1 MTRTYFRLNQG
12 SALLEAKKPAAED
25 DGAGRYR
32 IRIIAPGRG
41 STGMYT
47 APNLAESAP
56 LFVPGTHM
64 FFDHQT
70 MTEDWERPERSVRDL
85 AGVFESGAEIMP
97 DGSLEADIK
106 VYPSV
111 NGIIRE
117 RWTDIG
123 VSINGW
129 SVEEIGPDGVVPV
142 LAGIQSV
149 DFVTRAGAKGAVLEV
164 LESDGRWRVKNPPTP
179 SNPTNTNVQE
189 EQAVKPEDICKA
201 VSEAMAAAMPAAIKE
216 AAAMLAADQEKKA
229 KAVEAEKKAAP
240 KADPYEAAAKIAEAD
255 DLPKEARARVM
266 EAVKRGAG
274 VDDAIEAERAYIKAI
289 APAPVV
295 REDGA
300 AKTGG
305 NDVQV
310 TSWAK

>member
-12 SALLEAKKPAAED
+12 SALLEAKKPGEKD

-85 AGVFESGAEIMP
+85 AGVFESAAEIMP

-129 SVEEIGPDGVVPV
+129 SVDEIGPDGVVPP

-179 SNPTNTNVQE
+179 FNPTNTNVQE
-189 EQAVKPEDICKA
+189 EQAVKPEEIVKA
-201 VSEAMAAAMPAAIKE
+201 VSEAVAAAMPAAIKE
-216 AAAMLAADQEKKA
+216 AAALLAADQEKKVAEA
-229 KAVEAEKKAAP
+229 KKVEAPAV
-240 KADPYEAAAKIAEAD
+240 DPYEAAAKVAEAQ

-266 EAVKRGAG
+266 EAVKHGAG

-295 REDGA
+295 REDAA

-305 NDVQV
+305 DDVQV

>member
-12 SALLEAKKPAAED
+12 SALLEAKKPGEKD

-56 LFVPGTHM
+56 LFTPGTHM

-117 RWTDIG
+117 RWADIG

-129 SVEEIGPDGVVPV
+129 SVDEIGPDGVVPV

-149 DFVTRAGAKGAVLEV
+149 DFVTRAGAKGAILEV
-164 LESDGRWRVKNPPTP
+164 LESDGRWRVRNHEST
-179 SNPTNTNVQE
+179 SNANTQE
-189 EQAVKPEDICKA
+189 EQAVKPEEITKA
-201 VSEAMAAAMPAAIKE
+201 VSEAVATALPAAIKE
-216 AAAMLAADQEKKA
+216 AAALLAAEKA
-229 KAVEAEKKAAP
+229 KTVEADKKD
-240 KADPYEAAAKIAEAD
+240 KVDPYEAAAKVAEAN

-266 EAVKRGAG
+266 EAVKHGAG

-300 AKTGG
+300 AKTGD

>member
-12 SALLEAKKPAAED
+12 SALLEAKKPGEKD

-129 SVEEIGPDGVVPV
+129 SVDEIGPDGVVPP

-189 EQAVKPEDICKA
+189 EQAVKPEEIVKA
-201 VSEAMAAAMPAAIKE
+201 VSEAVAAAMPAAIKE
-216 AAAMLAADQEKKA
+216 AAALLAADQEKKVAGA
-229 KAVEAEKKAAP
+229 KKSEAPAV
-240 KADPYEAAAKIAEAD
+240 DPYEAAAKIAEAN

-295 REDGA
+295 REDAA

-305 NDVQV
+305 DDVQV

>member
-12 SALLEAKKPAAED
+12 SALLEAKKPGEKD

-56 LFVPGTHM
+56 LFTPGTHM

-129 SVEEIGPDGVVPV
+129 SVDEIGPDGVVPV

-164 LESDGRWRVKNPPTP
+164 LESDGRWRVRSPSAP
-179 SNPTNTNVQE
+179 SNPTNINVQE

-216 AAAMLAADQEKKA
+216 AAALLAADQEKKVAEA
-229 KAVEAEKKAAP
+229 KKVEAPAV
-240 KADPYEAAAKIAEAD
+240 DPYEAAAKVAEAN

-274 VDDAIEAERAYIKAI
+274 VDDAIEAERAYIKSI

-300 AKTGG
+300 AKAGG
-305 NDVQV
+305 DDVQV

>member
-12 SALLEAKKPAAED
+12 SALLEAKKPGEND

-85 AGVFESGAEIMP
+85 AGVFESAAEIMP

-129 SVEEIGPDGVVPV
+129 SVDEIGPDGVVPP

-179 SNPTNTNVQE
+179 SNPTNRTQE
-189 EQAVKPEDICKA
+189 EQAVKPEEIVKA
-201 VSEAMAAAMPAAIKE
+201 VSEAVAAAMPAAIKE
-216 AAAMLAADQEKKA
+216 AAALLAADQEKKVAEA
-229 KAVEAEKKAAP
+229 KKNEAPAV
-240 KADPYEAAAKIAEAD
+240 DPYEAAAKVAEAN
-255 DLPKEARARVM
+255 DLPKEARVRVM

-305 NDVQV
+305 DDVQV

>member
-12 SALLEAKKPAAED
+12 SALLEAKKPGEKD

-117 RWTDIG
+117 RWADIG

-179 SNPTNTNVQE
+179 SNPTNRTQE

-201 VSEAMAAAMPAAIKE
+201 VSEALTAAMPAAIKE
-216 AAAMLAADQEKKA
+216 AAAMLAADQEKKIAEA
-229 KAVEAEKKAAP
+229 KKVEAPAV
-240 KADPYEAAAKIAEAD
+240 DPYEAAAKVAEAQ

-295 REDGA
+295 REDAA

-305 NDVQV
+305 DDVQV

>member
-12 SALLEAKKPAAED
+12 SALLEAKKPGEKD

-41 STGMYT
+41 STGLYT

-85 AGVFESGAEIMP
+85 AGVFESAAEIMP
-97 DGSLEADIK
+97 DGSLEAGIK

-117 RWTDIG
+117 RWADIG

-164 LESDGRWRVKNPPTP
+164 LESDGRWRVKNPPTL

-189 EQAVKPEDICKA
+189 EQAVKPEEIVKA
-201 VSEAMAAAMPAAIKE
+201 VSEAVAAAMPAAIKE
-216 AAAMLAADQEKKA
+216 AAALLAADQEKKVA
-229 KAVEAEKKAAP
+229 EAPAV
-240 KADPYEAAAKIAEAD
+240 DPYEAAAKVAEAQ
-255 DLPKEARARVM
+255 DLPKEARVRVM

-305 NDVQV
+305 DDVQV

>member
-12 SALLEAKKPAAED
+12 SALLEAKKPGEKD

-56 LFVPGTHM
+56 LFTPGTHM

-117 RWTDIG
+117 RWADIG

-142 LAGIQSV
+142 LSGIQSV

-201 VSEAMAAAMPAAIKE
+201 VSEALAAAMPAAIKE
-216 AAAMLAADQEKKA
+216 AAAMLAADQEKKVAEA
-229 KAVEAEKKAAP
+229 KKVEAPAV
-240 KADPYEAAAKIAEAD
+240 DPYEAAAKIAEAD
-255 DLPKEARARVM
+255 DLPKEARARVL

-274 VDDAIEAERAYIKAI
+274 VDDAIEAERAYIKVI

-295 REDGA
+295 REDAA

-305 NDVQV
+305 DDVQV

>member
-12 SALLEAKKPAAED
+12 SALLEAKKPGEKD

-56 LFVPGTHM
+56 LFTPGTHM

-117 RWTDIG
+117 RWADIG

-164 LESDGRWRVKNPPTP
+164 LESDGRWRVKNP

-189 EQAVKPEDICKA
+189 EQAVKPEEIVKA
-201 VSEAMAAAMPAAIKE
+201 VSEAVAAAMPAAIKE
-216 AAAMLAADQEKKA
+216 AAALLAADQEKKVAEA
-229 KAVEAEKKAAP
+229 KKNEAPAV
-240 KADPYEAAAKIAEAD
+240 DPYEAAAKVAEAN
-255 DLPKEARARVM
+255 DLPKEARVRVM

-305 NDVQV
+305 DDVQV

>member
-12 SALLEAKKPAAED
+12 SALLEAKKPGEKD

-56 LFVPGTHM
+56 LFTPGTHM

-106 VYPSV
+106 VYPSA
-111 NGIIRE
+111 NQIIKE
-117 RWTDIG
+117 RWPDIG

-129 SVEEIGPDGVVPV
+129 SADEIGPDGVVPV

-189 EQAVKPEDICKA
+189 EQAVKPEEIVKA
-201 VSEAMAAAMPAAIKE
+201 VSEAVAAAMPAAIKE
-216 AAAMLAADQEKKA
+216 AAAMLAADQEKKV
-229 KAVEAEKKAAP
+229 VEAQKKAAAP
-240 KADPYEAAAKIAEAD
+240 KADPYEAAAKIAEAQ

-295 REDGA
+295 REDAA
-300 AKTGG
+300 AKTGD
-305 NDVQV
+305 DVQV

>member
-12 SALLEAKKPAAED
+12 SALLEAKKPGEKD

-117 RWTDIG
+117 RWADIG

-164 LESDGRWRVKNPPTP
+164 LESDGRWRVRSPSAP

-189 EQAVKPEDICKA
+189 EQAVKPEEIVKA
-201 VSEAMAAAMPAAIKE
+201 VSEAVAAAMPAAIKE
-216 AAAMLAADQEKKA
+216 AAAMLAADQEKKKVA
-229 KAVEAEKKAAP
+229 ETKKVEAPAV
-240 KADPYEAAAKIAEAD
+240 DPYEAAAKVAEAQ

-305 NDVQV
+305 DDVQV
-310 TSWAK
+310 TSWVK

>member
-70 MTEDWERPERSVRDL
+70 ITEDWERPERSVRDL

-117 RWTDIG
+117 RWADIG

-129 SVEEIGPDGVVPV
+129 SVEEIGPDGVVPP

-179 SNPTNTNVQE
+179 SNPINTNVQE

-229 KAVEAEKKAAP
+229 VEAAKKAPAV
-240 KADPYEAAAKIAEAD
+240 DPYEAAAKVAEAD

-305 NDVQV
+305 DDVQV

>member
-12 SALLEAKKPAAED
+12 GALLEAKKPGEKD

-117 RWTDIG
+117 RWADIG

-129 SVEEIGPDGVVPV
+129 SVEEIGPDGVVPP

-164 LESDGRWRVKNPPTP
+164 LESDGRWRVKNP
-179 SNPTNTNVQE
+179 SNPTTNPNSQE
-189 EQAVKPEDICKA
+189 EQAVKLEDIGKA
-201 VSEAMAAAMPAAIKE
+201 VSEALTAAMPAAIKE
-216 AAAMLAADQEKKA
+216 AAALLAADQEKKVAEA
-229 KAVEAEKKAAP
+229 KKIEAPAV
-240 KADPYEAAAKIAEAD
+240 DPYEAAAKIAEAE

-266 EAVKRGAG
+266 EAVKRGSG

-295 REDGA
+295 REDAA

-305 NDVQV
+305 DDVQV

>member
-12 SALLEAKKPAAED
+12 SALLEAKKPGEKD

-56 LFVPGTHM
+56 LFTPGTHM

-117 RWTDIG
+117 RWADIG

-189 EQAVKPEDICKA
+189 EQAVKPEEIVKA
-201 VSEAMAAAMPAAIKE
+201 VSEAVAAAMPAAIKE
-216 AAAMLAADQEKKA
+216 AAALLAAEKA
-229 KAVEAEKKAAP
+229 KAVEAEKKVPAV
-240 KADPYEAAAKIAEAD
+240 DPYEAATKVAEAD

-274 VDDAIEAERAYIKAI
+274 VDDAIEAERAYIKAV

-295 REDGA
+295 REAGS
-300 AKTGG
+300 GG
-305 NDVQV
+305 NDDVQV

>member
-12 SALLEAKKPAAED
+12 SALLEAKKPGEKD

-85 AGVFESGAEIMP
+85 AGVFESAAEIMP

-117 RWTDIG
+117 RWADIG

-189 EQAVKPEDICKA
+189 EQAVKPEEIVKA
-201 VSEAMAAAMPAAIKE
+201 VSEAVAAAMPAAIKE
-216 AAAMLAADQEKKA
+216 AAAMLAANQEKKV
-229 KAVEAEKKAAP
+229 VEAKKEEAP
-240 KADPYEAAAKIAEAD
+240 AVDPYEAAAKVAEAQ

-295 REDGA
+295 REDAA
-300 AKTGG
+300 AKTGD
-305 NDVQV
+305 DVQV

>member
-12 SALLEAKKPAAED
+12 SALLEAKKPGEKD

-117 RWTDIG
+117 RWADIG

-129 SVEEIGPDGVVPV
+129 SVEEIGPDGVVPP

-164 LESDGRWRVKNPPTP
+164 LESDGRWRVKNP
-179 SNPTNTNVQE
+179 SNPTTNPNSQE
-189 EQAVKPEDICKA
+189 EQAVKLEDIGKA
-201 VSEAMAAAMPAAIKE
+201 VSEALTAAMPAAIKE
-216 AAAMLAADQEKKA
+216 AAALLAADQEKKVAEA
-229 KAVEAEKKAAP
+229 KKIEAPAV
-240 KADPYEAAAKIAEAD
+240 DPYEAAAKIAEAE

-266 EAVKRGAG
+266 EAVKRGSG

-295 REDGA
+295 REDAA

-305 NDVQV
+305 DDVQV

>member
-216 AAAMLAADQEKKA
+216 AAAMLAADQEKKV
-229 KAVEAEKKAAP
+229 VEAEKKKAP
-240 KADPYEAAAKIAEAD
+240 AVDPYEAAAKVAEAG

-305 NDVQV
+305 DDVQV
-310 TSWAK
+310 TSWVK

>member
-85 AGVFESGAEIMP
+85 AGVFESAAEIMP

-111 NGIIRE
+111 NGVIRE
-117 RWTDIG
+117 RWADIG

-129 SVEEIGPDGVVPV
+129 SVDEIGPDGVVPP

-164 LESDGRWRVKNPPTP
+164 LESDGRWRVKNP
-179 SNPTNTNVQE
+179 SNSTTNPNSQE
-189 EQAVKPEDICKA
+189 EQAVKPEDIGKA
-201 VSEAMAAAMPAAIKE
+201 VSEALAAAMPAAIKE
-216 AAAMLAADQEKKA
+216 AAALLAADQEKKA
-229 KAVEAEKKAAP
+229 KAVEAEKKAPAV
-240 KADPYEAAAKIAEAD
+240 DPYEAAAKIAEAQ
-255 DLPKEARARVM
+255 DLPSQARARVM
-266 EAVKRGAG
+266 EVVKRGAG

-295 REDGA
+295 REDAA
-300 AKTGG
+300 AKAGG
-305 NDVQV
+305 DDVQV

>member
-12 SALLEAKKPAAED
+12 SALLEAKKPGEKD

-117 RWTDIG
+117 RWADIG

-216 AAAMLAADQEKKA
+216 AAALLAADQEKKVAEA
-229 KAVEAEKKAAP
+229 KKVEAPAV
-240 KADPYEAAAKIAEAD
+240 DPYEAAAKVAEAE

-295 REDGA
+295 REDAA
-300 AKTGG
+300 AKTGD
-305 NDVQV
+305 DVQV

>member
-12 SALLEAKKPAAED
+12 SALLEAKKPGEKD

-117 RWTDIG
+117 RWADIG

-129 SVEEIGPDGVVPV
+129 SVEEIGPDGVVPP

-164 LESDGRWRVKNPPTP
+164 LESDGRWRVKNP

-201 VSEAMAAAMPAAIKE
+201 VSEALAAAMPAAIKE
-216 AAAMLAADQEKKA
+216 AAALLAAGQEKKA
-229 KAVEAEKKAAP
+229 KAVEAAP

-295 REDGA
+295 REDAA
-300 AKTGG
+300 AKTGD
-305 NDVQV
+305 DVQV

>member
-12 SALLEAKKPAAED
+12 SALLEAKNPGEKD

-56 LFVPGTHM
+56 LFTPGTHM

-117 RWTDIG
+117 RWADIG

-129 SVEEIGPDGVVPV
+129 SVDEIGPDGVVPV

-149 DFVTRAGAKGAVLEV
+149 DFVTRAGAKGAILEV
-164 LESDGRWRVKNPPTP
+164 LESDGRWRVRNHEST
-179 SNPTNTNVQE
+179 SNTNTQE
-189 EQAVKPEDICKA
+189 EQAVKPEEIAKS
-201 VSEAMAAAMPAAIKE
+201 VSEAVAAAH
-216 AAAMLAADQEKKA
+216 
-229 KAVEAEKKAAP
+229 
-240 KADPYEAAAKIAEAD
+240 
-255 DLPKEARARVM
+255 
-266 EAVKRGAG
+266 
-274 VDDAIEAERAYIKAI
+274 
-289 APAPVV
+289 
-295 REDGA
+295 
-300 AKTGG
+300 
-305 NDVQV
+305 
-310 TSWAK
+310 

>member
-47 APNLAESAP
+47 APNLAESAS

-85 AGVFESGAEIMP
+85 AGVFESGAEIMS

-117 RWTDIG
+117 RWADIG

-129 SVEEIGPDGVVPV
+129 SVEEIGPDGVVPP

-164 LESDGRWRVKNPPTP
+164 LESDGRWRVKNP
-179 SNPTNTNVQE
+179 SNSTTNPNSQE
-189 EQAVKPEDICKA
+189 EQAVKPEDIGKA
-201 VSEAMAAAMPAAIKE
+201 VSEALAAAMPAAIKE
-216 AAAMLAADQEKKA
+216 AAALLAADQEKKVA
-229 KAVEAEKKAAP
+229 EVEAPAV
-240 KADPYEAAAKIAEAD
+240 DPYEAAAKIAEAQ

-274 VDDAIEAERAYIKAI
+274 VDDAIEAERAYIKAV

-295 REDGA
+295 REDA
-300 AKTGG
+300 SAKTGD
-305 NDVQV
+305 DVQV

>member
-12 SALLEAKKPAAED
+12 SALLEAKKPGEKD

-97 DGSLEADIK
+97 DGALEADIK

-117 RWTDIG
+117 RWADIG

-149 DFVTRAGAKGAVLEV
+149 DFVTRAGAKGAILEV
-164 LESDGRWRVKNPPTP
+164 LESDGRWHVMNSATPTKPATNPN
-179 SNPTNTNVQE
+179 SQE

-201 VSEAMAAAMPAAIKE
+201 VSEALAAAMPAAIKE
-216 AAAMLAADQEKKA
+216 AAALLAADQEKKA
-229 KAVEAEKKAAP
+229 VEAEKKAPAV
-240 KADPYEAAAKIAEAD
+240 DPYEAAAKIAEAN
-255 DLPKEARARVM
+255 DLPSQARARVM

>member
-12 SALLEAKKPAAED
+12 SALLEAKKPEGGD

-56 LFVPGTHM
+56 LFTPGTHM

-117 RWTDIG
+117 RWADIG

-164 LESDGRWRVKNPPTP
+164 LESDGRWRVKNPPSP
-179 SNPTNTNVQE
+179 SNPTNRTQE

-201 VSEAMAAAMPAAIKE
+201 VSEALAAAMPAAIKE
-216 AAAMLAADQEKKA
+216 AAALLAADQEKKVAEA
-229 KAVEAEKKAAP
+229 KKVEAPAV
-240 KADPYEAAAKIAEAD
+240 DPYEAAAKVAEAD

-295 REDGA
+295 REDAA

-305 NDVQV
+305 DDVQV

>member
-12 SALLEAKKPAAED
+12 SALLEAKKPGEKD

-117 RWTDIG
+117 RWADIG

-129 SVEEIGPDGVVPV
+129 SVEEIGPDGVVPP

-201 VSEAMAAAMPAAIKE
+201 VSEALTAAMPAAIKE

-229 KAVEAEKKAAP
+229 KAAEAKKSEAP
-240 KADPYEAAAKIAEAD
+240 AVDPYEAAAKIAEAD

-274 VDDAIEAERAYIKAI
+274 VDDAIEAERAYIKALT
-289 APAPVV
+289 PAPVV
-295 REDGA
+295 REDAA
-300 AKTGG
+300 AKTGD
-305 NDVQV
+305 DVQV

>member
-12 SALLEAKKPAAED
+12 SALLEAKKPGEKD

-64 FFDHQT
+64 FFDHPT
-70 MTEDWERPERSVRDL
+70 LTEDWERPERSVKDL

-106 VYPSV
+106 VFPSV

-129 SVEEIGPDGVVPV
+129 SVDEIGPDGVVPV

-201 VSEAMAAAMPAAIKE
+201 VSEALTAAMPAAIKE
-216 AAAMLAADQEKKA
+216 AAALLAADQEKKVAEA
-229 KAVEAEKKAAP
+229 KKDEAPAV
-240 KADPYEAAAKIAEAD
+240 DPYEAAAKVAEAE

-266 EAVKRGAG
+266 EAVKHGAG

-295 REDGA
+295 REDAA

-305 NDVQV
+305 DDVQV

>member
-12 SALLEAKKPAAED
+12 SALLEAKKPGEKD

-117 RWTDIG
+117 RWADIG

-216 AAAMLAADQEKKA
+216 AAALLAADQEKKVAEA
-229 KAVEAEKKAAP
+229 KKDETPAV
-240 KADPYEAAAKIAEAD
+240 DPYEAAAKVAEAQ

-266 EAVKRGAG
+266 EAVKHGAG

-295 REDGA
+295 REDAA

-305 NDVQV
+305 DDVQV

>member
-12 SALLEAKKPAAED
+12 SALLEAKKPGEKD

-117 RWTDIG
+117 RWADIG

-189 EQAVKPEDICKA
+189 EQAVKPEEIVKA
-201 VSEAMAAAMPAAIKE
+201 VSEAVAAAMPAAIKE
-216 AAAMLAADQEKKA
+216 AAALLAADQEKKV
-229 KAVEAEKKAAP
+229 VEAAKKTPAV
-240 KADPYEAAAKIAEAD
+240 DPYEAAAKVAEAQ

-295 REDGA
+295 REDA
-300 AKTGG
+300 ADKTGG
-305 NDVQV
+305 DDVQV

>member
-12 SALLEAKKPAAED
+12 SALLEAKKPGEKD

-117 RWTDIG
+117 RWADIG

-129 SVEEIGPDGVVPV
+129 SVDEIGPDGVVPV

-149 DFVTRAGAKGAVLEV
+149 DFVTRAGAKGAVLEI

-179 SNPTNTNVQE
+179 ANPTNRTQE

-201 VSEAMAAAMPAAIKE
+201 VSEALTAAMPAAIKE
-216 AAAMLAADQEKKA
+216 AAALLAADQEKKVA
-229 KAVEAEKKAAP
+229 EAAAP
-240 KADPYEAAAKIAEAD
+240 KADPYEAAAKVAEAD

-305 NDVQV
+305 DDVQV

>member
-12 SALLEAKKPAAED
+12 SALLEAKKPGEKD

-117 RWTDIG
+117 RWADIG

-129 SVEEIGPDGVVPV
+129 SVEEIGPDGVVPA

-149 DFVTRAGAKGAVLEV
+149 DFVTRAGAKGAVLEI

-179 SNPTNTNVQE
+179 ANPTNRTQE

-201 VSEAMAAAMPAAIKE
+201 VSEALTAAMPAAIKE
-216 AAAMLAADQEKKA
+216 AAALLAADQEKKVAEA
-229 KAVEAEKKAAP
+229 KKVEAPAV
-240 KADPYEAAAKIAEAD
+240 DPYEAAAKVAEAD
-255 DLPKEARARVM
+255 DIPKEARARVM

-305 NDVQV
+305 DDVQV

>member
-12 SALLEAKKPAAED
+12 SALLEAKKPDEKD

-117 RWTDIG
+117 RWADIG

-164 LESDGRWRVKNPPTP
+164 LESDGRWRVKNP
-179 SNPTNTNVQE
+179 SNPTNPDVQE

-201 VSEAMAAAMPAAIKE
+201 VSEALTAAMPAAIKE
-216 AAAMLAADQEKKA
+216 AAAMLAADQEKKVAEA
-229 KAVEAEKKAAP
+229 KKSEAP
-240 KADPYEAAAKIAEAD
+240 DVDPYEAAAKVAEAD

-300 AKTGG
+300 AKAGG
-305 NDVQV
+305 DDVQV

>member
-12 SALLEAKKPAAED
+12 SALLEAKKSAAED

-85 AGVFESGAEIMP
+85 AGVFESAAEIMP

-117 RWTDIG
+117 RWADIG

-129 SVEEIGPDGVVPV
+129 SVEEIGPDGVVPP

-149 DFVTRAGAKGAVLEV
+149 DFVTRAGARGAVLEV

-201 VSEAMAAAMPAAIKE
+201 VSEALTAAMPAAIKE
-216 AAAMLAADQEKKA
+216 AAALLAADQEKKVAEA
-229 KAVEAEKKAAP
+229 KKDETPAV
-240 KADPYEAAAKIAEAD
+240 DPYEAAAKVAEAN

-295 REDGA
+295 REDAA
-300 AKTGG
+300 AKTGD
-305 NDVQV
+305 DVQV

>member
-12 SALLEAKKPAAED
+12 SALLEAKKPGEKD

-117 RWTDIG
+117 RWADIG

-129 SVEEIGPDGVVPV
+129 SVEEIGPDGVVPP

-164 LESDGRWRVKNPPTP
+164 LESDGHWRVKNPPTP
-179 SNPTNTNVQE
+179 SNPTNRTQE
-189 EQAVKPEDICKA
+189 EQAVKPEEIVKA
-201 VSEAMAAAMPAAIKE
+201 VSEAVAAAMPAAIKE
-216 AAAMLAADQEKKA
+216 AAALLAADQEKKVAEA
-229 KAVEAEKKAAP
+229 KKIEAPAV
-240 KADPYEAAAKIAEAD
+240 DPYEAAAKIAEAE

-266 EAVKRGAG
+266 EAVKGGVG

-295 REDGA
+295 REDAA
-300 AKTGG
+300 AKAGG
-305 NDVQV
+305 DDVQV

>member
-12 SALLEAKKPAAED
+12 SALLEAKKPGEKD

-106 VYPSV
+106 VYPSANQV
-111 NGIIRE
+111 IKE
-117 RWTDIG
+117 RWADIG

-149 DFVTRAGAKGAVLEV
+149 DFVTRAGAKGAILEV
-164 LESDGRWRVKNPPTP
+164 LESDGRWRVRNHESTP
-179 SNPTNTNVQE
+179 NTNTQE
-189 EQAVKPEDICKA
+189 EQAVKPEEITKA
-201 VSEAMAAAMPAAIKE
+201 VSEAVAAAMPAAIKE
-216 AAAMLAADQEKKA
+216 AAALLAAEKA
-229 KAVEAEKKAAP
+229 KTVEAEKKDKAA
-240 KADPYEAAAKIAEAD
+240 AVDPYEAAAKIAEAN

-300 AKTGG
+300 AKTSG

>member
-1 MTRTYFRLNQG
+1 MTRTRFRLNQG
-12 SALLEAKKPAAED
+12 SALLEAKKPGAED

-47 APNLAESAP
+47 APNLAGSAS
-56 LFVPGTHM
+56 LFTPGTHM
-64 FFDHQT
+64 YFDHPT
-70 MTEDWERPERSVRDL
+70 LSEDWERPERSIKDL
-85 AGVFESGAEIMP
+85 AGVFESGAQIMP

-106 VYPSV
+106 VYPTANAV
-111 NGIIRE
+111 IKE
-117 RWTDIG
+117 RWADIG

-129 SVEEIGPDGVVPV
+129 SADEIGPDGVVPV

-149 DFVTRAGAKGAVLEV
+149 DFVTKAGAKGAILEV
-164 LESDGRWRVKNPPTP
+164 LESDGHWRVKNIP

-201 VSEAMAAAMPAAIKE
+201 VSEALTAAMPAAIKE
-216 AAAMLAADQEKKA
+216 AAAMLAADQEKKVAEA
-229 KAVEAEKKAAP
+229 KKDEAP
-240 KADPYEAAAKIAEAD
+240 TVDPYEAAAKVAEAD

-305 NDVQV
+305 DDVQV

>member
-12 SALLEAKKPAAED
+12 SALLEAKKPGEKD

-117 RWTDIG
+117 RWADIG

-179 SNPTNTNVQE
+179 SNPTNRTQE

-201 VSEAMAAAMPAAIKE
+201 VSEALAAAMPAAIKE
-216 AAAMLAADQEKKA
+216 AAAMIAADQEKKVAEA
-229 KAVEAEKKAAP
+229 KKDETPAV
-240 KADPYEAAAKIAEAD
+240 DPYEAAAKVAEAN

-295 REDGA
+295 REDAA

-305 NDVQV
+305 DDVQV

>member
-12 SALLEAKKPAAED
+12 SALLEAKKPGEKD

-117 RWTDIG
+117 RWADIG

-189 EQAVKPEDICKA
+189 EQAVKPEEIVKA
-201 VSEAMAAAMPAAIKE
+201 VSEAVAAAMPAAIKE
-216 AAAMLAADQEKKA
+216 AAALLAADQEKKV
-229 KAVEAEKKAAP
+229 VEAAKKTPAV
-240 KADPYEAAAKIAEAD
+240 DPYEAAAKVAEAD

-300 AKTGG
+300 AKAGG
-305 NDVQV
+305 DDVQV

>member
-12 SALLEAKKPAAED
+12 SALLEAKKPGEKD

-97 DGSLEADIK
+97 DESLEADIK

-111 NGIIRE
+111 NGIFFFKQK
-117 RWTDIG
+117 TAY
-123 VSINGW
+123 
-129 SVEEIGPDGVVPV
+129 EI
-142 LAGIQSV
+142 
-149 DFVTRAGAKGAVLEV
+149 
-164 LESDGRWRVKNPPTP
+164 
-179 SNPTNTNVQE
+179 
-189 EQAVKPEDICKA
+189 
-201 VSEAMAAAMPAAIKE
+201 AM
-216 AAAMLAADQEKKA
+216 
-229 KAVEAEKKAAP
+229 
-240 KADPYEAAAKIAEAD
+240 
-255 DLPKEARARVM
+255 
-266 EAVKRGAG
+266 
-274 VDDAIEAERAYIKAI
+274 
-289 APAPVV
+289 
-295 REDGA
+295 
-300 AKTGG
+300 
-305 NDVQV
+305 
-310 TSWAK
+310 